1 MNSCWSPAVGGSIKT
16 ATRFEMPLCTRS
28 AASSAPAP
36 PESSDKTMI
45 SADAT
50 DSFTTSA
57 HPAARRTG
65 SRRERIVAI
74 ANATNASTTRIGT
87 HLGNLKIILGFTGL
101 LHESA
106 MSPACWHVRDGTRVA
121 TRDAAI
127 RGRGRITYSH
137 ILGRQVLPPIP
148 YRRSPAVTRERACN
162 RCDAPATPGAI
173 RGADPAPVSGVP
185 RGASCSCSRA
195 NARSRFVK
203 SILESRLVEEP
214 QFQTPGRMSGRLDVC
229 HERRMSY
236 LGRVTVREMKE
247 GPSSSV
253 IRSRS
258 QATAS
263 CCGQNPWW

>member
-36 PESSDKTMI
+36 PDSNDKTMM

-50 DSFTTSA
+50 GSFTTST

-65 SRRERIVAI
+65 SRRERIATI

-87 HLGNLKIILGFTGL
+87 HLGNLKIIC
-101 LHESA
+101 LHPVTA
-106 MSPACWHVRDGTRVA
+106 RKCNVTCMLARQDGTRVA

-263 CCGQNPWW
+263 CCGQKPWW